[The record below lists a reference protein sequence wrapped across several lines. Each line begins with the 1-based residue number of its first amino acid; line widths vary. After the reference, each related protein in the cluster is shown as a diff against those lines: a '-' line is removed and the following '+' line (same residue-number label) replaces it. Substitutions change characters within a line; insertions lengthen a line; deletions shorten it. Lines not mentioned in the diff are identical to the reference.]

1 MWTISMLGVCQCVKS
16 GFFLFWA
23 MNQSERTIKT
33 KQKKKVKV
41 VLPNWSIWIPLNPHN
56 SDQWR
61 GYWESLTDFIN
72 TKIDRHYR
80 SPHFGC
86 IPHHA
91 PSKFQPWKLCFI
103 SILWVEISYRFC
115 TILTRLLRTLP
126 SLETQRFLLDTTRDP
141 ASKGPSRFWEGS
153 C

>member
-1 MWTISMLGVCQCVKS
+1 MGAISMLGVCQCVKS
-16 GFFLFWA
+16 GFFVFWV

-33 KQKKKVKV
+33 KQKKEVKV
-41 VLPNWSIWIPLNPHN
+41 VPPNGSIWIPLHPHN

-61 GYWESLTDFIN
+61 GYWEPYWFIN
-72 TKIDRHYR
+72 TKIGRPGR

-86 IPHHA
+86 MPHHA

-126 SLETQRFLLDTTRDP
+126 NLETQRFLLDTTRDP
-141 ASKGPSRFWEGS
+141 ASKRPSRFWEGS